1 MRELEVIVVSVSGRG
16 FSDEQRRVVW
26 GGWKE
31 GGSLSEIGRLL
42 GKSASSVFS
51 VIRAKGGIAPA
62 DRKRGILDLEHEER
76 EEISRGLA
84 AGLSLRA
91 IAAKLH
97 RAPSSISR
105 EVKRNGDRQGYRAAL
120 ADAQAWQ
127 RAARPKPCR
136 LASQPRLCRI
146 VAERLREQWS
156 PQQISGW
163 LNTAYPDDPTMQ
175 ISHETI
181 YKSLFIQAR
190 GVLKKELLAHLR
202 SRRLMRRAKTATGSG
217 QKRGQIKDAV
227 SIRERPAEVED
238 RAVPGHWEGDLIAGS
253 NKSYIATL
261 VERQTRFVML
271 VRVPGKNT
279 ESVVDALVRQ
289 VSKLPTGLMA
299 SLTWDRGL
307 EMAAHKRFSVDTN
320 VAVYFCDPK
329 SPWQR
334 GSNENTNGLLRQYF
348 PKGTDLSVH
357 SQATL
362 DAVALKLNTRPRQTL
377 GFSTPGAKLAE
388 RVALT
393 G

>member
-1 MRELEVIVVSVSGRG
+1 LEVIMVGACGRG
-16 FSDEQRRVVW
+16 LSGEQRRFLSAR
-26 GGWKE
+26 WKA
-31 GGSLSEIGRLL
+31 GDSLSEIGRLL
-42 GKSASSVFS
+42 GKPTGSIFGFV
-51 VIRAKGGIAPA
+51 RALGGIAPVERNRNTTSLKLA
-62 DRKRGILDLEHEER
+62 ER

-84 AGLSLRA
+84 ANRSLRA
-91 IAAKLH
+91 IAAQLQ

-105 EVKRNGDRQGYRAAL
+105 EVRRNGGRHGYRAAL
-120 ADAQAWQ
+120 ADAKAWQ

-136 LASQPRLCRI
+136 LASQPRLRRV
-146 VAERLREQWS
+146 VARRLQDHWS

-163 LNTAYPDDPTMQ
+163 LDAVYPDDPAMQ
-175 ISHETI
+175 VSHETI

-190 GVLKKELLAHLR
+190 GVLKKELLIHLR
-202 SRRLMRRAKTATGSG
+202 SRRLMRRGKTAVACG
-217 QKRGQIKDAV
+217 QGRGQIKDAV

-238 RAVPGHWEGDLIAGS
+238 RAVPGHWEGDLISGS
-253 NKSYIATL
+253 QNSYIATL
-261 VERQTRFVML
+261 VERQSRFVML
-271 VRVPGKNT
+271 VRVPGKDT
-279 ESVVDALVRQ
+279 KSVVDALVRR
-289 VSKLPTGLMA
+289 VAKLPAGLMA

-307 EMAAHKRFSVDTN
+307 EMADHKRFSIDTN
-320 VAVYFCDPK
+320 VAVYFCDPR

-377 GFSTPGAKLAE
+377 GFATPGAMLAT